1 MTLHLARAIHGANS
15 PAPDHNLPHLLFR
28 DDEGLDQLLD
38 KRISSSQQSDI
49 ETATGHS
56 SDADVVAQEREN
68 VRAELVREN
77 DQIKEVRKQRMPGI
91 KTWRRKRRAMI
102 HTLDI
107 SPEHSKYA
115 QKIIRNFRH
124 GMYYPH
130 IDFHIGSIN
139 EYLTSRLSQSAQE
152 PFLEHAI
159 LDLPGTHE
167 YLESVGKALRP
178 NGSLITWN
186 PSISQVMKCVEVVR
200 DLRLPFV
207 LEKVLELGSSVGVG
221 GREWDIRSVRPRA
234 LQRLRETKD
243 KGSVLTEEGDIGET
257 GTEEPIVAD
266 AEGPSRSEKSSLK
279 DNTGYEMVCR
289 PKVGIRTEGGGFVG
303 LWRRMEM
310 Y

>member
-1 MTLHLARAIHGANS
+1 LI
-15 PAPDHNLPHLLFR
+15 FR
-28 DDEGLDQLLD
+28 DDEGLERLLD
-38 KRISSSQQSDI
+38 KRINLLQKSDM
-49 ETATGHS
+49 ETATGDS
-56 SDADVVAQEREN
+56 SDAEVVAQVREN
-68 VRAELVREN
+68 VQAELVREN
-77 DQIKEVRKQRMPGI
+77 DQVLEIRKQRTSGI
-91 KTWRRKRRAMI
+91 ESWRRGRRAII

-130 IDFHIGSIN
+130 IDFHTGSIN
-139 EYLTSRLSQSAQE
+139 EYLISRLSESGEE

-167 YLESVGKALRP
+167 YLELVGKALRP

-186 PSISQVMKCVEVVR
+186 PSISQVMKCVEIVR
-200 DLRLPFV
+200 ELRLPFV

-221 GREWDIRSVRPRA
+221 GKEWDIRSVRPRA
-234 LQRLRETKD
+234 LERLRDNKDETFVSTK
-243 KGSVLTEEGDIGET
+243 EGEIGET
-257 GTEEPIVAD
+257 GTEPIVTD
-266 AEGPSRSEKSSLK
+266 TESPSGYEKSSWE
-279 DNTGYEMVCR
+279 DSTGYEMVCR
-289 PKVGIRTEGGGFVG
+289 PKVGIRIEGGGFVG